1 MASTNTLHATAACT
15 LLGRSTKT
23 GSNTSSSGSAAS
35 TGTLRARR
43 CCAAARTLLKPSTE
57 TGSNTSSSG
66 SADTGLYGHIA
77 RCCCLHAARGPSTK
91 TGSIVPPARPA
102 LLPPQAH
109 SYFITSLLRAR
120 SAQAI
125 DRDWFQRQ
133 LVRFCGLHRQL
144 HAAAACS
151 CTLFGPSTETGSN
164 TSSSGSA
171 ASTGTLRDRRC
182 CCSHAA

>member
-1 MASTNTLHATAACT
+1 VASTSTLHATAACT

-43 CCAAARTLLKPSTE
+43 CCAAARTLLRPSTE

-66 SADTGLYGHIA
+66 SAASYYRHIA

-109 SYFITSLLRAR
+109 SYCITSLLRAR
-120 SAQAI
+120 SARAI

-144 HAAAACS
+144 HAASA
-151 CTLFGPSTETGSN
+151 CTLLGPSTETGSN